1 MKHEHKL
8 QLPDDIPLLGI
19 ELTRLS
25 FWALV
30 VALMLGLSAVLGLL
44 SMLGLTVLGWMQ

>member
-1 MKHEHKL
+1 MNERPKL
-8 QLPDDIPLLGI
+8 QHPDDIPLLGI

-30 VALMLGLSAVLGLL
+30 VALMLAFSAVLGVL
-44 SMLGLTVLGWMQ
+44 SMLGLTGLGWMS

>member
-1 MKHEHKL
+1 MNERPKL

-30 VALMLGLSAVLGLL
+30 VALMLGLSAVLGVL
-44 SMLGLTVLGWMQ
+44 SMLGFTVWGWMQ

>member
-1 MKHEHKL
+1 MKQQHRLE
-8 QLPDDIPLLGI
+8 LPDDIPLLGI

-30 VALMLGLSAVLGLL
+30 VALMLAFSAVLSVL